1 MSLLATAVL
10 IGFLLVSAAMI
21 LRSRRP
27 ESDRPSAI
35 MLQLMDAAD
44 ELERRESASQ
54 PSNPGARSENDLKH
68 SSIDRTRKN
77 SPLAPVASR

>member
-27 ESDRPSAI
+27 ESDYPSAI

-44 ELERRESASQ
+44 ELERRETSGEKVTS
-54 PSNPGARSENDLKH
+54 SSRSESAVQRSGL
-68 SSIDRTRKN
+68 DRTRKN
-77 SPLAPVASR
+77 SPLAPVATR